1 MQIKQ
6 IIIGLAIIGLILT
19 GCASVDPLTGTA
31 WLLQSLDNQTGLS
44 ATQVTLKFENGQI
57 MGSDGCNSYSTSY
70 RLNKRN
76 INLNKYIASTMMV
89 CPEPIMQQASAY
101 TTALVQIVAYKIEGQ
116 QLSLVDESGKIL
128 IVFAKQSSQ

>member
-1 MQIKQ
+1 MQTKK

-31 WLLQSLDNQTGLS
+31 WLLQSLDNQTRLS

-70 RLNKRN
+70 TLNKRN
-76 INLNKYIASTMMV
+76 INLNKNIASTMMA

-116 QLSLVDESGKIL
+116 QLSLVDASGKTRA
-128 IVFAKQSSQ
+128 FFTKQGNQ